1 MIAGAEVF
9 GIWGAIL
16 AAPTIGL
23 FQALVGAYRRILAV
37 VSKEACEG
45 VSAGEALQTP
55 FLSDVWPN
63 NVVFTISFVLIGLH
77 WVIRR
82 DMFNLVGGITASW
95 SGSTSYFCCQSL
107 WFRPLQRSW
116 ARTAATPSPSG
127 STVCSS

>member
-9 GIWGAIL
+9 GIWRAIL

-63 NVVFTISFVLIGLH
+63 NVVFTISFVLIGLD
-77 WVIRR
+77 WVIHR
-82 DMFNLVGGITASW
+82 DMFNLVGGITAS
-95 SGSTSYFCCQSL
+95 
-107 WFRPLQRSW
+107 
-116 ARTAATPSPSG
+116 
-127 STVCSS
+127 